1 MTFTDQIQEAAM
13 PLWQRSFVHPFI
25 QELTQGTL
33 PLSTFRYYLIQDYFY
48 LKNFCDLHGE
58 IAAQSQVEAER
69 NALLAGERTL
79 NHGEVA
85 IRQGMFKTL
94 KIEKAEVN
102 QLGIAPTC
110 YNYVNHMRAALAAD
124 GPEVGIAALLPCY
137 WLYHAVGLHLQ
148 AHGSPVALYQQW
160 IDNYIDN
167 DYVQAVDRMLDL
179 VNQGAQRV
187 DSTTRDQMAEAFVRS
202 SAYEL
207 QFWEMAYQ
215 KEQWN

>member
-13 PLWQRSFVHPFI
+13 PLWQQSFVHPFI

-58 IAAQSQVEAER
+58 IAEQSEIEAEKV
-69 NALLAGERTL
+69 ALLEGKQTL
-79 NHGEVA
+79 NNGEVA
-85 IRQGMFKTL
+85 IRKGMFKTL
-94 KIEKAEVN
+94 KIEKTEVN

-110 YNYVNHMRAALAAD
+110 YNYVNHMRAALAQG
-124 GPEVGIAALLPCY
+124 GPEVGTAALLPCY

-148 AHGSPVALYQQW
+148 AQGSPVAMYQKW
-160 IDNYIDN
+160 IDNYIDD
-167 DYVQAVDRMLDL
+167 DYVNAVNRMIDL
-179 VNQGAQRV
+179 VNQGASRV
-187 DSTTRDQMAEAFVRS
+187 DEATRDLMEEAFVRS